1 MRRNDL
7 WGYVVAV
14 LVAAGAKGCYDH
26 GQREQGALRER
37 LRAADST
44 AKALAVSVRRVDTV
58 YRRDTL
64 RLTRALTR
72 WDTVRAGVDTLTMRD
87 TVAVPVEVVRWVVAS
102 ADSAVSACRSVV
114 QTCEQRV
121 AVRDSLLDVQRRRL
135 AIMAKQRPGFV
146 RRWGERAALIGVG
159 VLMGR

>member
-1 MRRNDL
+1 MRRTDL

-72 WDTVRAGVDTLTMRD
+72 WDTVRAGVDTITD

-121 AVRDSLLDVQRRRL
+121 AVRDSLLDVQRRQL

-146 RRWGERAALIGVG
+146 KRWGERAAWLAAGV
-159 VLMGR
+159 VLGATR